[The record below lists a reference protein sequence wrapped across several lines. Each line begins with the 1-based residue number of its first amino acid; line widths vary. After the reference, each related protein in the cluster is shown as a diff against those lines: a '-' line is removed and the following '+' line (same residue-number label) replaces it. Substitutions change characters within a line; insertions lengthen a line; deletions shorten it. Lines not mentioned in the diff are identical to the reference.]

1 MGDGGPRR
9 LFTDGGP
16 LPVETL
22 VIAAGAW
29 SHRLTAQLGTRVPLE
44 AERGYH
50 LMLPR
55 PGVALRIP
63 LVDRDHNFTM
73 TPMDC
78 GLRLGGTAEFAGVD
92 APPDYRRARILL
104 EHGRRAFPGL
114 NGEGATEWM
123 GCRPSLPD
131 GLPIID
137 RSPRFANVFF
147 AFGHAHFGLTEAPT
161 TGKLIAEMIGGRPT
175 SIDMT
180 PFRVAR
186 FFARRT
192 ITGVSSRDRE
202 QFSRFR
208 ILIPGSSPR
217 TSMALAYE
225 KIMSFGIPDAEQ
237 HLTRTR
243 HHALRAGRRARRRSL
258 RHEPAQVRL
267 REESPGPADDGDHP
281 GLRRTTGTRS
291 IRSSASPRTH
301 TVHGEQGFRIMKP
314 LPVEGDLVGKTR
326 VTGVFDKGEG
336 KGALIMTENTVR
348 DKARPVTWSAR

>member
-1 MGDGGPRR
+1 M
-9 LFTDGGP
+9 
-16 LPVETL
+16 
-22 VIAAGAW
+22 
-29 SHRLTAQLGTRVPLE
+29 TAQLGTRVPLE

-55 PGVALRIP
+55 PGVALRMP

-104 EHGRRAFPGL
+104 EHGRRALPGL

-180 PFRVAR
+180 PFRVGR
-186 FFARRT
+186 F
-192 ITGVSSRDRE
+192 S
-202 QFSRFR
+202 
-208 ILIPGSSPR
+208 
-217 TSMALAYE
+217 
-225 KIMSFGIPDAEQ
+225 
-237 HLTRTR
+237 
-243 HHALRAGRRARRRSL
+243 
-258 RHEPAQVRL
+258 
-267 REESPGPADDGDHP
+267 
-281 GLRRTTGTRS
+281 
-291 IRSSASPRTH
+291 
-301 TVHGEQGFRIMKP
+301 
-314 LPVEGDLVGKTR
+314 
-326 VTGVFDKGEG
+326 
-336 KGALIMTENTVR
+336 
-348 DKARPVTWSAR
+348 